1 MKPAPLAT
9 LWAELA
15 ELPLVIER
23 CRLERLELETG
34 SGWTRITTVVHLDG
48 GGVTGSGEDVSY
60 GGEDQEALQRAGA
73 PDLLVGARSLGEV
86 ARRLDGADL
95 FPAPPSDAAY
105 RDYRRWAFESA
116 ALDLALRQAGSDL
129 ATVSGRT
136 PRPVTFVYSCG
147 LGSPVDFAPLERRR
161 EHQPDLGFKLDAG
174 PAWTDEVVQRLAA
187 MGCVRTVDLKGY
199 YSGTPVDQPVDL
211 ALYRRVAEL
220 LPEAVIED
228 GFWSPETEA
237 LLGAHAERLAWDAP
251 LHGVDDV
258 RGLPIEPRW
267 MNSKPSRF
275 GSLESLF
282 AVLAHAEERGMT
294 CYGGGQF
301 ELGVGRRQIQELAS
315 LFHPD
320 GPNDVAPAGYHREA
334 SAGEL
339 PRSPLAAPSGAPGFG
354 P

>member
-15 ELPLVIER
+15 ELPVAIER

-86 ARRLDGADL
+86 ARRLAGADL
-95 FPAPPSDAAY
+95 FPAPPSDEAY

-116 ALDLALRQAGSDL
+116 ALDLALRQAGTDL

-136 PRPVTFVYSCG
+136 RRPVTFVYSCG

-161 EHQPDLGFKLDAG
+161 DHQPDLGFKLDAS

-211 ALYRRVAEL
+211 ALYR
-220 LPEAVIED
+220 
-228 GFWSPETEA
+228 
-237 LLGAHAERLAWDAP
+237 
-251 LHGVDDV
+251 
-258 RGLPIEPRW
+258 
-267 MNSKPSRF
+267 
-275 GSLESLF
+275 
-282 AVLAHAEERGMT
+282 
-294 CYGGGQF
+294 
-301 ELGVGRRQIQELAS
+301 
-315 LFHPD
+315 PD
-320 GPNDVAPAGYHREA
+320 SFLYFD
-334 SAGEL
+334 SIL
-339 PRSPLAAPSGAPGFG
+339 QTSDK
-354 P
+354 